1 MSNGL
6 AQDIFQHVL
15 ALCGAVVFF
24 AALLCL
30 CVARGQTWEGGN
42 DA

>member
-1 MSNGL
+1 MNPIL
-6 AQDIFQHVL
+6 ANVFQYSL

-30 CVARGQTWEGGN
+30 CIARAQTWEGGDN
-42 DA
+42 V